1 MTSWILRP
9 ASRSDAQALGA
20 CMRDAYSTYEARL
33 PDLPAVAEGI
43 ADDIENHLVW
53 VAESE
58 KRIIAG
64 VVLIA
69 YADHAVLANIAVE
82 SRSAGLGLGRALI
95 QLVQAECRARGL
107 YELRLSTHVGIPENV
122 SLYQR
127 LGWHE
132 TGRIGNKVHM
142 TKTLNSSAVSP

>member
-1 MTSWILRP
+1 MRRAT
-9 ASRSDAQALGA
+9 RSDSQALGA
-20 CMRDAYSTYEARL
+20 CMRDAYSGYEARL

-43 ADDIENHLVW
+43 DDDIENHLVW

-95 QLVQAECRARGL
+95 ELAQAECRARGL

-122 SLYQR
+122 SLYQH